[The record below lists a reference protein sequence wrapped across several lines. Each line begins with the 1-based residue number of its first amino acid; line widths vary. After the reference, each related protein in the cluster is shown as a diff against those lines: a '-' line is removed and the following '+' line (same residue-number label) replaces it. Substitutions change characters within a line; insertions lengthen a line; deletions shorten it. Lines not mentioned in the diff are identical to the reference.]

1 MLIRGKCLSFEA
13 EQSDTR
19 LARRKRSWIPD
30 VAIK

>member
-1 MLIRGKCLSFEA
+1 MLIRGKCH
-13 EQSDTR
+13 EQVDKR